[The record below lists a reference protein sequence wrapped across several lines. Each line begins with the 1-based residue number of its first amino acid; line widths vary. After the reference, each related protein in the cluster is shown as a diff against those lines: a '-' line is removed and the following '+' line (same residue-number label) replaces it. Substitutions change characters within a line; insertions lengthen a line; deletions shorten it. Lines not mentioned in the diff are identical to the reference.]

1 MEEELYVVWV
11 GGQEVND
18 FQLKLKDAENL
29 AYEYIEDGYDDVV
42 IEEVK

>member
-1 MEEELYVVWV
+1 MRTELYVVWV

-18 FQLKLKDAENL
+18 FQLTLKDAEDL

-42 IEEVK
+42 IEGVK